1 MNPIGFFKLTS
12 SPLAGIAKAPP
23 TAPGFYRTRRGVFLF
38 ALLFALA
45 GCATQPLP
53 PDSVPLADVLSARL
67 GMAKEVAWA
76 KWADGLSVRDRARED
91 AVVTKFV
98 VQAES
103 AGLNGK
109 AAGWLIRAQI
119 EASCIEQE
127 FWMKSW
133 QAGNGLPPGE
143 PPALGALRQRLDRIS
158 FRLLAEW
165 AAIDGGPVP
174 AAALKARL
182 IRDGFT
188 PSAARAA
195 TGFAR

>member
-1 MNPIGFFKLTS
+1 
-12 SPLAGIAKAPP
+12 
-23 TAPGFYRTRRGVFLF
+23 LF
-38 ALLFALA
+38 ALALA

-76 KWADGLSVRDRARED
+76 KWADGLPVRDRVRED

-98 VQAES
+98 AQAES

-109 AAGWLIRAQI
+109 SADRLIRAQI
-119 EASCIEQE
+119 EASCIEQDY
-127 FWMKSW
+127 WTKSW
-133 QAGNGLPPGE
+133 RAGNGLPPGD

-182 IRDGFT
+182 IQDGFT